1 MWSEPFKI
9 TYPATGVMQVLLPL
23 YQLGTPGEPEPVD
36 AASMAAALA
45 VFRKLL
51 QPQQQPKGAS
61 SSTAD
66 ASKPP
71 RPPTSSSKA
80 DSSIGQQQEPAAAHA
95 GNLPMLVHVA
105 KQTDAGLLEYLAVT
119 VNVSVEMPTPG
130 CLHLVL
136 QSLGGEPQQCLMN
149 CTNASI
155 SFRQATPHS
164 AWQLLPPYSATA
176 LVLLQPPDALSG
188 LAGGA
193 ADPLQLPSCSEV
205 ILRDSNP
212 ATSGSAACT
221 FDVDSLGLPRTQA
234 AKRSATGNGSSGG
247 GSGLG
252 RGVVSS
258 SEAPAV
264 FPVQGG
270 QKQALAQVR
279 GS

>member
-1 MWSEPFKI
+1 
-9 TYPATGVMQVLLPL
+9 
-23 YQLGTPGEPEPVD
+23 
-36 AASMAAALA
+36 
-45 VFRKLL
+45 
-51 QPQQQPKGAS
+51 
-61 SSTAD
+61 
-66 ASKPP
+66 
-71 RPPTSSSKA
+71 
-80 DSSIGQQQEPAAAHA
+80 
-95 GNLPMLVHVA
+95 MLVHVA

-155 SFRQATPHS
+155 SFRQATPRS

-176 LVLLQPPDALSG
+176 LVLLQPPNVLSG

-205 ILRDSNP
+205 ILRDSDP
-212 ATSGSAACT
+212 STSGSAACT
-221 FDVDSLGLPRTQA
+221 FDVDSSGLPRTQA
-234 AKRSATGNGSSGG
+234 AKRSAAGNGSSGG

-270 QKQALAQVR
+270 QKQVLAQVR
-279 GS
+279 RLRSCYTAPSNKSAAETHQADPATTAYTSALPYRTPTTSLAMSSVPHMTKRLAT